1 MKVEMK
7 MNESQ
12 VFEGKVPEEND
23 NQVPSCEVAIDV
35 GHVLAANQ
43 ALLKNMA
50 RKMEVMEKKLTN
62 LETAYAEQS
71 LLLEAAQQKRL
82 LLTQEAGC
90 EYKPWEPELEEL
102 DSSYYTKFSVFDK
115 IFRPW
120 TMRRKSN

>member
-1 MKVEMK
+1 
-7 MNESQ
+7 
-12 VFEGKVPEEND
+12 
-23 NQVPSCEVAIDV
+23 
-35 GHVLAANQ
+35 
-43 ALLKNMA
+43 MA

-82 LLTQEAGC
+82 LLTQEAGY